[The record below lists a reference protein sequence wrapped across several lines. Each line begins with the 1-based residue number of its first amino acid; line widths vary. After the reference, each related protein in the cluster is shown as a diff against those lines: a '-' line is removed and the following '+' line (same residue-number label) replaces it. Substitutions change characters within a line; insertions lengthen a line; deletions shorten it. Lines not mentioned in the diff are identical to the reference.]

1 MLFCIQ
7 SFPVSNYVRFCVC
20 YFFPSGS
27 SLKNFL
33 EPLSGCTGNMS
44 GGQSSHA
51 KERERSPL
59 VTAGIGAKRPQS
71 SCPAKPGERRAQQKE
86 LQEMREGDMD
96 KSDRA
101 IHLTK
106 ARTPQSSNE
115 GIGKQKE
122 STGPPNRTPA
132 GGKRKM
138 KSYRQMDNEVNG
150 GAEELPSDS
159 EDIDDAAAHPPEA
172 ADGEEVR
179 AFAGHVQTLCTQ
191 MLNSPLCKKAQGVQR
206 RAHGHDSQQ
215 RAEHIPSR
223 NSEDIAQPKRSKVS
237 ASAEV
242 LKERFEPRQ
251 MRNRQGVS
259 PEEKTTANKSAG
271 ASSKKTKKKKV

>member
-1 MLFCIQ
+1 
-7 SFPVSNYVRFCVC
+7 
-20 YFFPSGS
+20 
-27 SLKNFL
+27 
-33 EPLSGCTGNMS
+33 
-44 GGQSSHA
+44 
-51 KERERSPL
+51 
-59 VTAGIGAKRPQS
+59 
-71 SCPAKPGERRAQQKE
+71 
-86 LQEMREGDMD
+86 MREGDMD
-96 KSDRA
+96 MSA
-101 IHLTK
+101 PTVHLTQ

-115 GIGKQKE
+115 GVGKKKE
-122 STGPPNRTPA
+122 SIGTPNRTPV

-138 KSYRQMDNEVNG
+138 KSYRQMDNEVTG
-150 GAEELPSDS
+150 GAEELHSDS
-159 EDIDDAAAHPPEA
+159 QEIGEHGAHSPEA

-223 NSEDIAQPKRSKVS
+223 ISEDIAQPKRSKVS

-271 ASSKKTKKKKV
+271 ASSKKAKKKKV